1 MNQILKPTSRLL
13 NREHQLLRQG
23 SSNYAG
29 PLHSFSYF
37 DGMAKLVASTF
48 IGSGSLWLYLDNEL
62 VMQNSDTLTL
72 ELEDNAEYIVHWF
85 VKGAAGSSYSITISS
100 PRDAQYQL
108 TRILGRSGKDKGGFF
123 FNK

>member
-1 MNQILKPTSRLL
+1 MNQILKHRSQLL
-13 NREHQLLRQG
+13 SDVHQLLRQG
-23 SSNYAG
+23 SSSYVRSR
-29 PLHSFSYF
+29 HSFSYF

-100 PRDAQYQL
+100 PREAQYQL
-108 TRILGRSGKDKGGFF
+108 TRGLGRSGKGFDSF
-123 FNK
+123 HFKV